1 METRNLAATIQK
13 FKQMRAL
20 KGIPGRLVYVRASVD
35 RSRLSELE
43 RGYALP
49 SEKEMSAEPPA
60 FKGPEVAEGTA
71 PMTPQALTGLLAE
84 RVMGWTAAPNR
95 FMQGRRRWIPSWR
108 FQPCESLADAFQL
121 LDTAKACRANL

>member
-13 FKQMRAL
+13 FKQMRVL
-20 KGIPGRLVYVRASVD
+20 KGIPDRLVYARASVD

-43 RGYALP
+43 RGYAMP

-71 PMTPQALTGLLAE
+71 PITPRALTQLLAE
-84 RVMGWTAAPNR
+84 RMTKGTPAPNR
-95 FMQGRRRWIPSWR
+95 FMLGGRKWIPSWR
-108 FQPCESLADAFQL
+108 FQPCENLADAFQL
-121 LDTAKACRANL
+121 LDMAKACRANL